1 MNRNAE
7 YRGVIDKIR
16 FLWYNNYAVY
26 SAFSDEMF
34 VLGGRD
40 MNCKKR
46 LNKQNTG
53 RKIYQAIERS
63 GYTYEQVAEE
73 LGLQSPRVIYEWT
86 AGRKL
91 PTLVRLVDLAVFLGV
106 SPEDLLAIE

>member
-7 YRGVIDKIR
+7 RRGVIDKIR
-16 FLWYNNYAVY
+16 SLWYNNYAVY

-73 LGLQSPRVIYEWT
+73 LGLQSPRVINEWT
-86 AGRKL
+86 L